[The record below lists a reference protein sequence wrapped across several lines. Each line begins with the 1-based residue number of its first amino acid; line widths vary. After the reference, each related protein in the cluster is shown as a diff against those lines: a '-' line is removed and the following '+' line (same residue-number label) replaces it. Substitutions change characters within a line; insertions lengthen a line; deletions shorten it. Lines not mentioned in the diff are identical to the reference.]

1 MKKQHLGR
9 IHKCPLCE
17 KSYTTNYT
25 LKDHV
30 AYIHRGEKNQK
41 CDKCGRSFG
50 YIRALQRHKK
60 STECKSFLDLDS
72 KETINLPNTDQYID
86 SVKKFRCEFCQKAF
100 GQKATLKKHISKIH
114 GTKNDILKKT
124 RSNILQQ

>member
-60 STECKSFLDLDS
+60 STECKSFLDVNEFDLDS
-72 KETINLPNTDQYID
+72 KETIKLPNTDQNID
-86 SVKKFRCEFCQKAF
+86 SALNVVDFSLKSQTFINTQKQF
-100 GQKATLKKHISKIH
+100 T
-114 GTKNDILKKT
+114 
-124 RSNILQQ
+124 